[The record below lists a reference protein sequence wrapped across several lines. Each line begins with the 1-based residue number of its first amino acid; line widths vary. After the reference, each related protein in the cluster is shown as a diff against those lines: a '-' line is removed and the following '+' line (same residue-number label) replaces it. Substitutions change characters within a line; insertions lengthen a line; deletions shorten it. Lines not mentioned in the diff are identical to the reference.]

1 VLHIVLMRR
10 HHLLPLVTLGLLFLV
25 LADRALEATRRRLA
39 AAEPVARATSSATP
53 NLGAGGAGPDS
64 RVALRPTR
72 AAAGDARL
80 ARLAAREALSREAN
94 STYLDSL
101 ILSTDSVVRR
111 WPDRWGT
118 PIRVAIIEGGVPNWS
133 PKLTGYVRTS
143 LDRWESLGIGLRFD
157 VVSDTS
163 KADILVRW
171 IDHFDFD
178 RAGQTDLTWDQSGRV
193 RRALVSLALR
203 TNTGVVLP
211 DDALLS
217 VAVHETGHAIGLP
230 HSADS
235 NDVMFP
241 ATRTAILSDRDRRTA
256 AVLYRLPPG
265 PVRDIDEAP

>member
-1 VLHIVLMRR
+1 VLHIVRMRR

-25 LADRALEATRRRLA
+25 LADRALEATKRHLA
-39 AAEPVARATSSATP
+39 AAEPVVSATSSATP
-53 NLGAGGAGPDS
+53 NLGAGVPGSA
-64 RVALRPTR
+64 RVAARPSR
-72 AAAGDARL
+72 SAAGEARL
-80 ARLAAREALSREAN
+80 ARLAAREALTREAG

-111 WPDRWGT
+111 WPDRWGS

-133 PKLTGYVRTS
+133 PKLAGYVRTS

-203 TNTGVVLP
+203 TNAGVTLP

-235 NDVMFP
+235 NDVMYP
-241 ATRTAILSDRDRRTA
+241 ATRTGILSDRDRRTA

-265 PVRDIDEAP
+265 PVRDITDEKP

>member
-1 VLHIVLMRR
+1 MRR
-10 HHLLPLVTLGLLFLV
+10 HLLPLATLGLLLLV
-25 LADRALEATRRRLA
+25 LIDRSSEALRRHRA
-39 AAEPVARATSSATP
+39 AADQVASETRSATP
-53 NLGAGGAGPDS
+53 DIGRSTGGGGAAPSASPS
-64 RVALRPTR
+64 RR
-72 AAAGDARL
+72 AGDARL
-80 ARLAAREALSREAN
+80 ARLAAREALTREAG

-111 WPDRWGT
+111 WPDRWGA
-118 PIRVAIIEGGVPNWS
+118 PIRVAIVEGGPPDWS
-133 PKLTGYVRTS
+133 PKLAGYVRSS
-143 LDRWESLGIGLRFD
+143 LDRWESLGIGIRFSL
-157 VVSDTS
+157 VQDTS

-241 ATRTAILSDRDRRTA
+241 ATRTSTLSDRDRRTA

-265 PVRDIDEAP
+265 PVRDLLEDDR